1 MDRDNIINNYS
12 KKEFSDF
19 LENDLDGKILELFN
33 NEGIEILRNSKSR
46 EDKIKLILSSSKYKN
61 ELLKNINF
69 LDVLLTSN
77 INKFYNSLKNLDD
90 DTYELILN
98 RCIELSIDEN
108 VFARLFTFFSSDFK
122 LKIIESKMLNLSIV
136 INILNRTY
144 DEKIVKKILDT
155 YNIELTDEKVNV
167 SGLFEKGKKSFL
179 KNSINGNVELIE
191 IHPSFIT
198 NDLAKRLWNEFD
210 IFKLRKVVSDAA
222 YVTSVD
228 VLNKYIKE
236 QEDNLIEN
244 AYSLDVNPRDVS
256 NYIIDYHFEENYH
269 NIILDMRELLQ
280 YYYDGN
286 IVVDKNRIKL
296 YEKIVNIDYLS
307 LEEKQS
313 LHEMMKQYNMMEMF
327 YDDMRYARDIVSE
340 TIKEYSLSKE
350 SIKQF
355 RDEELSKKYGVDVYK
370 FDGQEF
376 FGIVKTGRKITNK
389 YPVGHSFS
397 LIGTNGLAVFG
408 NNTYG
413 KAYIYDSDSLKKE
426 QVVHV
431 FPYDSYTRYKPFELV
446 QEASMRVNTLMS
458 PQKLTTHS
466 DKYNEVLIL
475 EQGENETYMDE
486 YIPRLVQLALYCV
499 DEITEEDV
507 LEAKENNVGI
517 MLIDSSKY
525 QEFGS
530 DKNTINGFMQNE
542 YNYFDGSF
550 ERDMYEGRRL

>member
-1 MDRDNIINNYS
+1 MDRENIINNYN

-19 LENDLDGKILELFN
+19 LENDISGKILELFN
-33 NEGIEILRNSKSR
+33 SEGIEILKKSKLK
-46 EDKIKLILSSSKYKN
+46 EDRIKIILSSSKYKN
-61 ELLKNINF
+61 ELLKDINF

-77 INKFYNSLKNLDD
+77 INKFYNSLKNLSDD
-90 DTYELILN
+90 IYEIILN
-98 RCIELSIDEN
+98 RCIELNIDEN
-108 VFARLFTFFSSDFK
+108 ICARIFIFFSNEFK
-122 LKIIESKMLNLSIV
+122 LKTIESKKLNNSLI

-144 DEKIVKKILDT
+144 DETIVQKILDT
-155 YNIELTDEKVNV
+155 YDIDLEDEKVNIKV
-167 SGLFEKGKKSFL
+167 LFEKGKKSFL
-179 KNSINGNVELIE
+179 KNSINDTTQLIR
-191 IHPSFIT
+191 IHPNLIT
-198 NDLAKRLWNEFD
+198 KNLAKRLWKEFD
-210 IFKLRKVVSDAA
+210 IFKLRKVVSDAE
-222 YVTSVD
+222 YVASIQ
-228 VLNKYIKE
+228 VLNTYIKE
-236 QEDNLIEN
+236 QEDNLI
-244 AYSLDVNPRDVS
+244 YSLDIDSRDVS

-269 NIILDMRELLQ
+269 NIILDMSELLQ

-286 IVVDKNRIKL
+286 IVIDKNRIIL
-296 YEKIVNIDYLS
+296 YEQIVNIDYLS

-313 LHEMMKQYNMMEMF
+313 LHDMLKQYNMMELF
-327 YDDMRYARDIVSE
+327 YDDMRYARDIVNE
-340 TIKEYSLSKE
+340 AIKDYSLSKK
-350 SIKQF
+350 SIIQF
-355 RDEELSKKYGVDVYK
+355 KDEELSKKYGVDVYK
-370 FDGQEF
+370 FEGQEF
-376 FGIVKTGRKITNK
+376 FGIIKTGRKITNK

-413 KAYIYDSDSLKKE
+413 KAYIYDSDGLKKE

-466 DKYNEVLIL
+466 DKYNEIL
-475 EQGENETYMDE
+475 VMEQGEEETYMDE

-507 LEAKENNVGI
+507 LDAKENNVGI

-530 DKNTINGFMQNE
+530 NKNIINGFMQNK